1 MEEPL
6 RITVRLNE
14 SLPQEAEAGA
24 APQRPPV
31 DLPVSTDGGGT
42 LPGVDLEFPGDAEL
56 HDQPESRTLKT

>member
-14 SLPQEAEAGA
+14 SLPQEAEAWA

-31 DLPVSTDGGGT
+31 ELPVFTDGGGT
-42 LPGVDLEFPGDAEL
+42 MPGVDLDNSAEL
-56 HDQPESRTLKT
+56 LGLLERHC